1 MNGRMMELPV
11 QHLHMGC
18 QGQGRLQVS
27 SRA

>member
-1 MNGRMMELPV
+1 MELPV

-18 QGQGRLQVS
+18 QGQGSLQVS